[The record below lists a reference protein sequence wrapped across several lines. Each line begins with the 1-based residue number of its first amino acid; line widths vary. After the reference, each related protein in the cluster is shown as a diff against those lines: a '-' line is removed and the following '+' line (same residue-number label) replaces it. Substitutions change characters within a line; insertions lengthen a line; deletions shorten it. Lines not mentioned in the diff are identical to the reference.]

1 MVNQDEK
8 YMQMAL
14 KLARHGVGSVEPN
27 PAVGVIIVKANQ
39 IIGKG
44 WHKKFGGPHAEI
56 NALQDCKTL
65 GVNPRGATMYVTLE
79 PCCHQGKTGPC
90 TEAIIA
96 AGVAK
101 VFVATIDPSEHARGK
116 GIEQLRNAGIQVE
129 TGVCETEAK
138 LINAPFIK
146 FASTGNC
153 WVILKWAQSIDGKL
167 AWAKKSDPAPIDRS
181 MAVSPKSSA
190 TNGLGSSI
198 GAGWISNEVSRR
210 DVQRLR
216 RRAGAVLVGINTVI
230 ADDPLL
236 IPRPST
242 GKKITRIVLDTYL
255 RIPLECKLLATT
267 KDSPVLIL
275 AGEPSVQANQQ
286 IVQVITEKGA
296 EVLAY
301 PEIPGR
307 SNLYFLLDELRKRGI
322 AQLLVE
328 GGPTVI
334 GSFLKEQLADEIC
347 IYISPR
353 ILGQEGAADIARP
366 MAELAASFGLFCV
379 EAKLF
384 GDDVRLR
391 GFSEKTLKELSILGG
406 YDYEKDR
413 SSGSADYTGNQGG
426 GQSA

>member
-1 MVNQDEK
+1 MDEK

-116 GIEQLRNAGIQVE
+116 GIEQLRNVGIQVE

-138 LINAPFIK
+138 LLNAPFMK

-167 AWAKKSDPAPIDRS
+167 AWAQKDKPAS
-181 MAVSPKSSA
+181 
-190 TNGLGSSI
+190 G
-198 GAGWISNEVSRR
+198 GWISNELSRN

-216 RRAGAVLVGINTVI
+216 RRVGAVLVGINTVI

-242 GKKITRIVLDTYL
+242 GKKITRIVLDSYL
-255 RIPLECKLLATT
+255 RIPLECKLLATA
-267 KDSPVLIL
+267 KESPVLIL
-275 AGEPSVQANQQ
+275 ASESSVQANPQ
-286 IVQVITEKGA
+286 IVQAITEKGA

-301 PEIPGR
+301 PEIQGR

>member
-116 GIEQLRNAGIQVE
+116 GIEQLRNVGIQVE

-138 LINAPFIK
+138 LLNAPFMK

-167 AWAKKSDPAPIDRS
+167 AWAQKDKPAS
-181 MAVSPKSSA
+181 
-190 TNGLGSSI
+190 G
-198 GAGWISNEVSRR
+198 GWISNELSRN

-216 RRAGAVLVGINTVI
+216 RRVGAVLVGINTVI

-242 GKKITRIVLDTYL
+242 GKKITRIVLDSYL
-255 RIPLECKLLATT
+255 RIPLECKLLATA
-267 KDSPVLIL
+267 KESPVLIL
-275 AGEPSVQANQQ
+275 ASESSVQANPQ
-286 IVQVITEKGA
+286 IVQAITEKGA

-301 PEIPGR
+301 PEIQGR

-366 MAELAASFGLFCV
+366 MAELAASFGLRCV

>member
-1 MVNQDEK
+1 MDEK

-101 VFVATIDPSEHARGK
+101 VFVATIDPSEHANGK
-116 GIEQLRNAGIQVE
+116 GIEQLRNTGIRVE
-129 TGVCETEAK
+129 TGICETEAK

-167 AWAKKSDPAPIDRS
+167 AWAQKDKPAS
-181 MAVSPKSSA
+181 
-190 TNGLGSSI
+190 G
-198 GAGWISNEVSRR
+198 GWISNELSRK
-210 DVQRLR
+210 DAQRLR

-242 GKKITRIVLDTYL
+242 GKKITRIVLDSYL

-267 KDSPVLIL
+267 KESPVLIL
-275 AGEPSVQANQQ
+275 ASESSVHANPQ
-286 IVQVITEKGA
+286 IVQAITEKGA

-301 PEIPGR
+301 PEIQGR

-334 GSFLKEQLADEIC
+334 ASFLKEQLADEIC
-347 IYISPR
+347 IYISPK

-366 MAELAASFGLFCV
+366 MAELGVSFGLFCV

-384 GDDVRLR
+384 GDDVCLR
-391 GFSEKTLKELSILGG
+391 GFSEKTLKEFSILGG

>member
-1 MVNQDEK
+1 MLESVSVSVK

-27 PAVGVIIVKANQ
+27 PAVGCLIVKANQ

-56 NALQDCKTL
+56 NALQDCRTL

-96 AGVAK
+96 AGLAK
-101 VFVATIDPSEHARGK
+101 VFVATLDPSEHAGGK

-129 TGVCETEAK
+129 VGVCETEAK
-138 LINAPFIK
+138 LLNAPFIK

-167 AWAKKSDPAPIDRS
+167 AWAQKSDEER
-181 MAVSPKSSA
+181 
-190 TNGLGSSI
+190 
-198 GAGWISNEVSRR
+198 WISNKLSRN

-216 RRAGAVLVGINTVI
+216 RRAEAILVGINTVI

-236 IPRPST
+236 MPRPDR
-242 GKKITRIVLDTYL
+242 GKKPIRIVLDSYL

-275 AGEPSVQANQQ
+275 ASQSSVQANPQ
-286 IVQVITEKGA
+286 IVQAITEKGA
-296 EVLAY
+296 EVIAY
-301 PEIPGR
+301 PQIPGR

-322 AQLLVE
+322 SQLLVE

-334 GSFLKEQLADEIC
+334 SSFLKEWLVDEIFV
-347 IYISPR
+347 YIAPK
-353 ILGQEGAADIARP
+353 ILGNLGGADIAKP
-366 MAELAASFGLFCV
+366 MAELAAIFELFCV

-384 GDDVRLR
+384 GDDIRLR
-391 GFSEKTLKELSILGG
+391 GFSQKSLNELSILSGC
-406 YDYEKDR
+406 DYEKDR
-413 SSGSADYTGNQGG
+413 SAGPAVDTGNQAG
-426 GQSA
+426 GQSG